1 MLPSMLNRVST
12 NIRRPS
18 STSAGEAFAAFSGG
32 SPSGTSAD
40 AAAPIPSV
48 DTHKNAPMTDAS
60 RPQRMKCGDA
70 IRFAEDRS
78 PMRRSP
84 V

>member
-1 MLPSMLNRVST
+1 
-12 NIRRPS
+12 
-18 STSAGEAFAAFSGG
+18 
-32 SPSGTSAD
+32 
-40 AAAPIPSV
+40 V